1 MPWKIIDRLL
11 LPAAFFLIAFVVA
24 LTLWQLLIGHRRA
37 EIQGVTSEQARFV
50 KTKMESE
57 LQARIVPLERL
68 AGAGPAH
75 SGQSPSD
82 IEFDAKLVMSAYPAY
97 QAVEWVDPSYHVRWV
112 TPSTQNQSELG
123 ADLGSNDLE
132 LSALRQAAQ
141 TGDAVVT
148 HSVALRQGGRG
159 VLVCVPV
166 KSDNQLSGFLVGV
179 FRFNDLIPAIL
190 QNVAPGYWVAVY
202 DGNEEIYRPGPA
214 LAPRDAEWAQTTEIQ
229 FQQLNWRAQVWPKPE
244 TRSYTLSLLPRFA
257 FIGGILMAG
266 LMAFTVY
273 LAETA
278 RLNAKEVA
286 ASNKEL
292 KKEITV
298 REQAEQALREAQK
311 MEAVGR
317 LAGGIAHDFNNL
329 LMVIRGHAALSL
341 NRVGSDGSL
350 RRELN
355 EILKVTDRAASLTRR
370 LLAFSRKQVLQLRV
384 LDLNTLVGQVK
395 DLLPPVIGEDI
406 RLVMDLDPELGRVK
420 ADYAQMEQ
428 VIMNLV
434 FNARDAMPEGG
445 ELMIQ
450 TANAELD
457 EAFAQRH
464 AGAQPGQHVML
475 AVHDTGRGMNED
487 VLSHIFEPFFT
498 TKDRTKGT
506 GLGLATVYGT
516 VRQSGGC
523 ITVASRL
530 GEGTTFQI
538 YLPRVED
545 PVEVTEPKA
554 AEPQPAKGAETI
566 LVVEDDDAV
575 RRMTREFLKIHGYTV
590 IEARS
595 AAIAIQIMEAQGDAI
610 DMVLTDVL
618 MPGMKGRELI
628 GRLMTMRPDL
638 KVLYMSAY
646 TEDAAINIGVLNP
659 GTEFIEKPFGPDDLA
674 AKVRDVLTRTPTV

>member
-1 MPWKIIDRLL
+1 MAWKIIDRLL

-24 LTLWQLLIGHRRA
+24 LTLWQLLINHRRT
-37 EIQGVTSEQARFV
+37 EIQNVTADQALFV

-57 LQARIVPLERL
+57 LRARIAPLENL
-68 AGAGPAH
+68 AEGGL
-75 SGQSPSD
+75 GQID
-82 IEFDAKLVMSAYPAY
+82 HDGGTLEFDSKLVMSAYPAY
-97 QAVEWVDPSYHVRWV
+97 QALEWVDQTHHVRLV
-112 TPSTQNQSELG
+112 TPQRQNQGGLG
-123 ADLGSNDLE
+123 ADLN
-132 LSALRQAAQ
+132 AVPQAAETLRSAEQ
-141 TGDAVVT
+141 SGKTVVS
-148 HSVALRQGGRG
+148 HPLDLREGGRG
-159 VLVCVPV
+159 ILVSVPV
-166 KSDNQLSGFLVGV
+166 NSGNQVAGFLVGV
-179 FRFNDLIPAIL
+179 FRFKDLIPAIL
-190 QNVAPGYWVAVY
+190 ENVAPGYWVAIY
-202 DGNEEIYRPGPA
+202 DGNEEIYRAGPK
-214 LAPRDAEWAQTTEIQ
+214 LASRDMEWAQEASVR
-229 FQQLNWRAQVWPKPE
+229 FQQLNWRVEVWPKPE

-278 RLNAKEVA
+278 RLHAKEVA
-286 ASNKEL
+286 ASNNEL
-292 KKEITV
+292 KKEIAV

-341 NRVGSDGSL
+341 NRVGFDGTL

-355 EILKVTDRAASLTRR
+355 EILKWTDRAAALTRR

-384 LDLNTLVGQVK
+384 IDLNALVGQVK

-406 RLVMDLDPELGRVK
+406 HLVMDLNPELGRVK
-420 ADYAQMEQ
+420 ADAAQMEQ

-450 TANAELD
+450 TANTELD

-475 AVHDTGRGMNED
+475 AVHDTGRGMSED

-523 ITVASRL
+523 ITVSSKV

-545 PVEVTEPKA
+545 PVEVTETPVA
-554 AEPQPAKGAETI
+554 APEPARGAETI

-590 IEARS
+590 VEARS
-595 AAIAIQIMEAQGDAI
+595 AAAAIQIMEAQEEPI

-628 GRLMTMRPDL
+628 SRLMTLRPDL
-638 KVLYMSAY
+638 KVLFMSAY
-646 TEDAAINIGVLNP
+646 TEDAAINIGVLSP

-674 AKVRDVLTRTPTV
+674 TKVREVLTRTPTV